1 MNIRIAGISLT
12 AIAILVLFIMLSCQS
27 RTAMADEGSAHV
39 HEHPAGISLFS
50 FVKPLGVSALSLVLI
65 TFGTGLFRKK
75 LSRRFIKIH
84 RVCAWLATGLALF
97 HGILVLSLF

>member
-12 AIAILVLFIMLSCQS
+12 AISILVLLLVLLCFSG
-27 RTAMADEGSAHV
+27 TAVADEGSAHV
-39 HEHPAGISLFS
+39 NEQQVNFSLFS
-50 FVKPLGVSALSLVLI
+50 LIKPLGVSALSLVLI

-84 RVCAWLATGLALF
+84 KVCAWLATGLALC
-97 HGILVLSLF
+97 HGILVLTFF